1 MRLRRNNSRRRVV
14 RARAYNVMLMSNPIW
29 QALGMTMLFAS
40 TAPLFAR
47 ESICLNTGF
56 CLTADSHT
64 VEGNTYVLHTG
75 SGTMQ
80 FPSNEIAEITLLADL
95 PDTRPVVKTGNKDT
109 NSSASFDQL
118 LIHAAIQQGLEP
130 EFVRSV
136 ARIESNLRQDAVSN
150 KGAIGLMQLMPGTAL
165 LLGVD
170 AHDAEGNVLGGAKF
184 LRELLLKYNGDP
196 ALALAAYNAGPG
208 AVQKYNGVPPYLET
222 HKYIIRVL
230 QEYKKLQ
237 DSKTKQAT
245 PTTGRSVNTPSAT
258 N

>member
-1 MRLRRNNSRRRVV
+1 MAGVIFISVV
-14 RARAYNVMLMSNPIW
+14 VTAAV
-29 QALGMTMLFAS
+29 FA
-40 TAPLFAR
+40 APLAAR
-47 ESICLNTGF
+47 ESVCLNTGF

-64 VEGNTYVLHTG
+64 LEGGVYVLHTG
-75 SGTMQ
+75 GGTME
-80 FPSNEIAEITLLADL
+80 FPSNQIAEIVALPDL
-95 PDTRPVVKTGNKDT
+95 PNNNPLAKPVNPPAT
-109 NSSASFDQL
+109 FDEMLVQ
-118 LIHAAIQQGLEP
+118 AALQQGLEP

-150 KGAIGLMQLMPGTAL
+150 KGAIGLMQLMPGTAAV
-165 LLGVD
+165 LGVD
-170 AHDAEGNVLGGAKF
+170 AHDAQDNVLGGAKF

-222 HKYIIRVL
+222 RKYIIRVL

-237 DSKTKQAT
+237 DSKPKPDAKT
-245 PTTGRSVNTPSAT
+245 PNAT

>member
-1 MRLRRNNSRRRVV
+1 
-14 RARAYNVMLMSNPIW
+14 MLKTNHILVTL
-29 QALGMTMLFAS
+29 AVALFA
-40 TAPLFAR
+40 APLLAR
-47 ESICLNTGF
+47 ESVCLNTGF

-64 VEGNTYVLHTG
+64 QRGDFYVLRTG
-75 SGTMQ
+75 GGTME
-80 FPSNEIAEITLLADL
+80 FPASQIVQIISLPDL
-95 PDTRPVVKTGNKDT
+95 PNNNPLAAPLNVAV
-109 NSSASFDQL
+109 SFDEML
-118 LIHAAIQQGLEP
+118 VRAALRQGLEP

-150 KGAIGLMQLMPGTAL
+150 KGAIGLMQLMPGTASI
-165 LLGVD
+165 LGVD
-170 AHDAEGNVLGGAKF
+170 AHNAEDNILGGAKF

-196 ALALAAYNAGPG
+196 TLALAAYNAGPG

-237 DSKTKQAT
+237 DGKPKADV
-245 PTTGRSVNTPSAT
+245 RTPSAT

>member
-1 MRLRRNNSRRRVV
+1 V
-14 RARAYNVMLMSNPIW
+14 AA
-29 QALGMTMLFAS
+29 LFA
-40 TAPLFAR
+40 AQLPAR
-47 ESICLNTGF
+47 ESVCLNTGF

-64 VEGNTYVLHTG
+64 QQGNVYVLRTG
-75 SGTMQ
+75 GGTME
-80 FPSNEIAEITLLADL
+80 FPSNQIAEIIVLPDL
-95 PDTRPVVKTGNKDT
+95 PNNNPLAKTAD
-109 NSSASFDQL
+109 AALSFDEMLVQ
-118 LIHAAIQQGLEP
+118 AALRQGLEP

-150 KGAIGLMQLMPGTAL
+150 KGAIGLMQLMPGTAT

-170 AHDAEGNVLGGAKF
+170 AHSAQENVLGGAKF

-237 DSKTKQAT
+237 DTKSKLATVHPRT
-245 PTTGRSVNTPSAT
+245 PTAT

>member
-1 MRLRRNNSRRRVV
+1 MTLKGSALR
-14 RARAYNVMLMSNPIW
+14 AA
-29 QALGMTMLFAS
+29 ALLAVASAS
-40 TAPLFAR
+40 TLCAR
-47 ESICLNTGF
+47 ESVCLNTGF

-64 VEGNTYVLHTG
+64 VDGGMYVLHTG
-75 SGTMQ
+75 TGTMQ
-80 FPSNEIAEITLLADL
+80 VPSSQIAEITLLADL
-95 PDTRPVVKTGNKDT
+95 PDARPPVVPANKRVT
-109 NSSASFDQL
+109 NSAASYDDL
-118 LIHAAIQQGLEP
+118 LIQAAIQQGLEP

-150 KGAIGLMQLMPGTAL
+150 KGAIGLMQLMPGTAT

-170 AHDAEGNVLGGAKF
+170 PHSAEGNVLGGAKF

-222 HKYIIRVL
+222 RQYIIRVL
-230 QEYKKLQ
+230 REYKKLQ
-237 DSKTKQAT
+237 DSKPKTST
-245 PTTGRSVNTPSAT
+245 PNAT

>member
-1 MRLRRNNSRRRVV
+1 M
-14 RARAYNVMLMSNPIW
+14 AKIGDCEPIMKMANPLW
-29 QALGMTMLFAS
+29 AAAALLALAAS
-40 TAPLFAR
+40 PLLSR
-47 ESICLNTGF
+47 ESVCLNTGF

-64 VEGNTYVLHTG
+64 IDNGLYTIHTG

-80 FPSNEIAEITLLADL
+80 FPSTEVTEITMLPDL
-95 PDTRPVVKTGNKDT
+95 PNAQPPLKPRSKLSA
-109 NSSASFDQL
+109 NSAASYDDL
-118 LIHAAIQQGLEP
+118 LIEAAIQQGLEP

-150 KGAIGLMQLMPGTAL
+150 KGAIGLMQLMPGTAS

-170 AHDAEGNVLGGAKF
+170 AHDAADNVLGGARF

-222 HKYIIRVL
+222 RKYIIRVL

-237 DSKTKQAT
+237 DNKAKTVA
-245 PTTGRSVNTPSAT
+245 STPSAT

>member
-1 MRLRRNNSRRRVV
+1 MLV
-14 RARAYNVMLMSNPIW
+14 RA
-29 QALGMTMLFAS
+29 
-40 TAPLFAR
+40 
-47 ESICLNTGF
+47 
-56 CLTADSHT
+56 
-64 VEGNTYVLHTG
+64 
-75 SGTMQ
+75 
-80 FPSNEIAEITLLADL
+80 
-95 PDTRPVVKTGNKDT
+95 
-109 NSSASFDQL
+109 
-118 LIHAAIQQGLEP
+118 AIGQGLEP

-150 KGAIGLMQLMPGTAL
+150 KGAIGLMQLMPGTAAV
-165 LLGVD
+165 LGVD
-170 AHDAEGNVLGGAKF
+170 ARKAEDNVLGGAKF

-237 DSKTKQAT
+237 DAGEKTKTAVKT
-245 PTTGRSVNTPSAT
+245 PNAT

>member
-1 MRLRRNNSRRRVV
+1 MRIVNPLRAS
-14 RARAYNVMLMSNPIW
+14 A
-29 QALGMTMLFAS
+29 ALLALAAS
-40 TAPLFAR
+40 PLFSR
-47 ESICLNTGF
+47 ESVCLNTGF

-64 VEGNTYVLHTG
+64 IDNGLYTIHTG

-80 FPSNEIAEITLLADL
+80 FPSAQVTEITVLPDL
-95 PDTRPVVKTGNKDT
+95 PNTQPPLRTMSRAAA
-109 NSSASFDQL
+109 NSAASYDDL
-118 LIHAAIQQGLEP
+118 LIEAAIQQGLEP

-136 ARIESNLRQDAVSN
+136 ARIESNLRQDAVSD
-150 KGAIGLMQLMPGTAL
+150 KGAIGLMQLMPGTAT

-170 AHDAEGNVLGGAKF
+170 AHDAAGNILGGAKF

-222 HKYIIRVL
+222 RKYIIRVL

-237 DSKTKQAT
+237 DSKAK
-245 PTTGRSVNTPSAT
+245 
-258 N
+258 

>member
-1 MRLRRNNSRRRVV
+1 
-14 RARAYNVMLMSNPIW
+14 MLMSNQIW
-29 QALGMTMLFAS
+29 RALGVTMLFAS
-40 TAPLFAR
+40 GATLFAR

-64 VEGNTYVLHTG
+64 VEGDTYVVHSG

-80 FPSNEIAEITLLADL
+80 FPSNQISEITLLPDL
-95 PDTRPVVKTGNKDT
+95 PDSQPVAKIANKTT
-109 NSSASFDQL
+109 NFAASFDDL
-118 LIHAAIQQGLEP
+118 LIQAAIQQGLEP

-136 ARIESNLRQDAVSN
+136 ARIESNLRQDVVSN
-150 KGAIGLMQLMPGTAL
+150 KGAIGLMQLMPGTAS

-208 AVQKYNGVPPYLET
+208 AVQRYNGVPPYLET

-237 DSKTKQAT
+237 DSKAKQSAAAAAAGSR
-245 PTTGRSVNTPSAT
+245 PVSTPSAT

>member
-1 MRLRRNNSRRRVV
+1 MV
-14 RARAYNVMLMSNPIW
+14 
-29 QALGMTMLFAS
+29 LGLGLFS
-40 TAPLFAR
+40 APLPAR
-47 ESICLNTGF
+47 ESVCLNTGF

-64 VEGNTYVLHTG
+64 QRGDVYVLRTG
-75 SGTMQ
+75 GGTME
-80 FPSNEIAEITLLADL
+80 FPSNQISQITML
-95 PDTRPVVKTGNKDT
+95 PDPPAVKPLT
-109 NSSASFDQL
+109 NLVNSAALFDEML
-118 LIHAAIQQGLEP
+118 VKAALEQGLEP

-150 KGAIGLMQLMPGTAL
+150 KGAIGLMQLMPGTAAI
-165 LLGVD
+165 LGVN
-170 AHDAEGNVLGGAKF
+170 AHDAQENVLGGAKF

-222 HKYIIRVL
+222 RKYIIRVL

-237 DSKTKQAT
+237 DGKPKPDNAKT
-245 PTTGRSVNTPSAT
+245 PIAT